1 VLLKNSYF
9 YLDINPK
16 RGSFDLLPQDKSFP
30 AVIGSTFAVHYSQD
44 HSRKVETFSL
54 FKLLNPIKK
63 VRSKEHG
70 EMQAMNFTIHTE
82 DSPLEYLLTFALT
95 EKHPLFLWKILIR
108 NLSSEPIHIDK
119 IEMLRV
125 GAKEFEGSQ
134 LKFPQ
139 AKKSDLAFYSNGW
152 QSWTYSGVYAAYQA
166 ARRTRLGPFQL
177 PENTNPTTP
186 VSRQKGHF
194 SSDFF
199 GFIGDRI
206 SRKGL
211 IAGFLSQKQHYGVIE
226 TILTGQ
232 PVLKVWASGDHT
244 RLNPNT
250 TMATDW
256 AVLAPFSMDEVYPL
270 DDYLEAVAREHHLK
284 NFGKLSVGWCSWYQF
299 YSKVTADQIKDNLVA
314 LKKIDNQLPLKLF
327 QIDDGYQSQVGDW
340 LTFRD
345 TFPDGIE
352 SLVKEIKKAGYQPG
366 IWIAPFIVHPQSDLK
381 KNHPD
386 WLLRKESGGLV
397 NSGFAWNTFN
407 SSLDL
412 TNPHALQYASEVV
425 HTVAHRWKFPYIKL
439 DFLYAAVRPGKYKN
453 DTMTRAQVLRMGLE
467 KLREAAGKETLLLG
481 CGLPLGSGIGIVSA
495 MRIGPDV
502 LENWYPKYFGISSI
516 FRDEPYMPAARNS
529 IQNILTRS
537 FMHRKWWINDPDCL
551 LVRPTS
557 DLTLEEVQ
565 SLATVIAMTGG
576 NILLSDDLPQLP
588 AERIKLVASL
598 LPPIDQRPW
607 VIDWFDASTPSRLRL
622 DLKNSTGEW
631 QVLARFN
638 WADKPQK
645 MEIYPSDF
653 KLPSGSYWVRS
664 FWKKETHLAGK
675 DEPLFSGEVVAHE
688 VVLLTVRPIVP
699 GKTQYLGSDLHISQG
714 LEVKEWKANKTE
726 IVLTIALG
734 RDAQGGIELALPH
747 PPRIAYSQDKKIQWE
762 ESAPGCY
769 RFTLTVKDTNILKI
783 EY

>member
-1 VLLKNSYF
+1 MQLHNSYF
-9 YLDINPK
+9 HLDINQK
-16 RGSFDLLPQDKSFP
+16 HGSFDLLPRDKSFP
-30 AVIGSTFAVHYSQD
+30 VIIGSTLAIHYSQD
-44 HSRKVETFSL
+44 HKRKVETLSQFN
-54 FKLLNPIKK
+54 LLNPVKEM
-63 VRSKEHG
+63 RSKEQG
-70 EMQAMNFTIHTE
+70 KMQAISFIVFTE
-82 DSPLEYLLTFALT
+82 DSPLECRLTFVLT
-95 EKHPLFLWKILIR
+95 ENHPLFLWKMAFR
-108 NLSSEPIHIDK
+108 NLSSVPIYIDK

-125 GAKEFEGSQ
+125 GAKDCEDSQ
-134 LKFPQ
+134 LIFPH

-152 QSWTYSGVYAAYQA
+152 QSWTYSGVYSAFQS

-186 VSRQKGHF
+186 ISCKKGHF
-194 SSDFF
+194 FSDFF
-199 GFIGDRI
+199 GLIGDRT

-211 IAGFLSQKQHYGVIE
+211 IVGFLSQKQHYGVVA
-226 TILTGQ
+226 TILTGP

-244 RLNPNT
+244 CLNPNS
-250 TMATDW
+250 TMETDW
-256 AVLAPFSMDEVYPL
+256 AVLAPFSMDEVNPL
-270 DDYLEAVAREHHLK
+270 DAYLDAVAREHNLK
-284 NFGKLSVGWCSWYQF
+284 DFGKLSVGWCSWYQF
-299 YSKVTADQIKDNLVA
+299 YSKVTAAQIKANLLA

-352 SLVKEIKKAGYQPG
+352 ALVKEIKKTGYQPG
-366 IWIAPFIVHPQSDLK
+366 IWIAPFMVHPQSDLRK
-381 KNHPD
+381 KHPD
-386 WLLRKESGGLV
+386 WQLRKESGRLV

-412 TNPHALQYASEVV
+412 TNPQALQYAVKVV
-425 HTVAHRWKFPYIKL
+425 HTAAHQWKFPYIKL
-439 DFLYAAVRPGKYKN
+439 DFLYAAARPGKYQD

-467 KLREAAGKETLLLG
+467 KLREAAGDDTLLLG

-502 LENWYPKYFGISSI
+502 FESWYPKWFGLSSI
-516 FRDEPYMPAARNS
+516 FRKEPYMPAARNS

-565 SLATVIAMTGG
+565 SLATVIGMTGG

-588 AERIKLVASL
+588 AERIKLAASL

-607 VIDWFDASTPSRLRL
+607 VIDWFDTDTPSRLRL

-631 QVLARFN
+631 QVLALFN
-638 WADKPQK
+638 WADKPQI
-645 MEIYPSDF
+645 MEIHPSDF
-653 KLPSGSYWVRS
+653 KLPAGKYRVRS
-664 FWKKETHLAGK
+664 FWKKETWLAGK
-675 DEPLFSGEVVAHE
+675 GEPLFNGEVAVHGA
-688 VVLLTVRPIVP
+688 VLLTVRPVVP
-699 GKTQYLGSDLHISQG
+699 GKAQYLGSDLHISQG
-714 LEVKEWKANKTE
+714 LEVEEWKVNRTGV
-726 IVLTIALG
+726 ILTIELG
-734 RDAQGGIELALPH
+734 RDAQGEIELALPH
-747 PPRIAYSQDKKIQWE
+747 PPHKAHCNKKEIQWV
-762 ESAPGCY
+762 ESEKGCY
-769 RFTLTVKDTNILKI
+769 LFLLIIKNTNILKI

>member
-1 VLLKNSYF
+1 MRLQNLYF
-9 YLDINPK
+9 HLDINPK
-16 RGSFDLLPQDKSFP
+16 RGSFDLLPRDKSFP
-30 AVIGSTFAVHYSQD
+30 AAIGSTLAIHYSQG
-44 HSRKVETFSL
+44 HTRKVETLNQFE
-54 FKLLNPIKK
+54 LLNPVKE
-63 VRSKEHG
+63 VRSKEQG
-70 EMQAMNFTIHTE
+70 KMQAISFTGCAE
-82 DSPLEYLLTFALT
+82 DSPLECRLTFVLT
-95 EKHPLFLWKILIR
+95 ENHPLFLWKMEIR
-108 NLSSEPIHIDK
+108 NLSSVPIYIDK

-125 GAKEFEGSQ
+125 GAKDCEDSQ
-134 LKFPQ
+134 LKFPR
-139 AKKSDLAFYSNGW
+139 ADKSDLAFYSNGW
-152 QSWTYSGVYAAYQA
+152 QSWTYSGVYSTNQT
-166 ARRTRLGPFQL
+166 ARQTRLGPFQL
-177 PENTNPTTP
+177 PQNTNPTTP
-186 VSRQKGHF
+186 ISRKKGHF
-194 SSDFF
+194 YSDFF
-199 GFIGDRI
+199 GLIGDRT

-211 IAGFLSQKQHYGVIE
+211 IAGFLSQKQHFGIVE

-244 RLNPNT
+244 RLNPDS
-250 TMATDW
+250 TMETDW
-256 AVLAPFSMDEVYPL
+256 AVLAPFSMDEINPL
-270 DDYLEAVAREHHLK
+270 DAFLDAVAREHNLK
-284 NFGKLSVGWCSWYQF
+284 DFGKLSVGWCSWYQF
-299 YSKVTADQIKDNLVA
+299 YSKVTAAQIKDNLLT

-352 SLVKEIKKAGYQPG
+352 TLVKEIKKAGYQPG
-366 IWIAPFIVHPQSDLK
+366 IWIAPFIVHPQSDLRK
-381 KNHPD
+381 KHPD

-412 TNPHALQYASEVV
+412 TNPQALQYAVKVV
-425 HTVAHRWKFPYIKL
+425 HTAAHQWKFPYIKL
-439 DFLYAAVRPGKYKN
+439 DFLYAAVRPGKYQD

-467 KLREAAGKETLLLG
+467 KLREAAGEETLLLG

-516 FRDEPYMPAARNS
+516 FRKEPYMPAARNS

-565 SLATVIAMTGG
+565 SLATVIGMTGG

-588 AERIKLVASL
+588 AERIKLAASL

-607 VIDWFDASTPSRLRL
+607 VIDWFDADTPSRLRL

-631 QVLARFN
+631 QVLALFN

-645 MEIYPSDF
+645 IEIHPSDF
-653 KLPSGSYWVRS
+653 KLPAGRYWVRS
-664 FWKKETHLAGK
+664 FWKKETRLADKGQS
-675 DEPLFSGEVVAHE
+675 LFSGEVAAQG
-688 VVLLTVRPIVP
+688 VVLLAVRPVVA
-699 GKTQYLGSDLHISQG
+699 GKVKYLGSDLHISQG
-714 LEVKEWKANKTE
+714 LEVKEWKVNKTG
-726 IVLTIALG
+726 IVLTIELG
-734 RDAQGGIELALPH
+734 RDAQGEIELALPH
-747 PPRIAYSQDKKIQWE
+747 PPHKAHCNKKEIQWA
-762 ESAPGCY
+762 ESESGCY
-769 RFTLTVKDTNILKI
+769 RFILTIKNTNILKI

>member
-1 VLLKNSYF
+1 MQLHNSYF
-9 YLDINPK
+9 HLDINQK
-16 RGSFDLLPQDKSFP
+16 HGSFDLLPRDKSFP
-30 AVIGSTFAVHYSQD
+30 VIIGSTLAIHYSQD
-44 HSRKVETFSL
+44 HKRKVETLSQFN
-54 FKLLNPIKK
+54 LLNPVKEM
-63 VRSKEHG
+63 RSKEQG
-70 EMQAMNFTIHTE
+70 KMQAISFIVFTE
-82 DSPLEYLLTFALT
+82 DSPLECRLTFVLT
-95 EKHPLFLWKILIR
+95 ENHPLFLWKMAFR
-108 NLSSEPIHIDK
+108 NLSSVPIYIDK

-125 GAKEFEGSQ
+125 GAKDCEDSQ
-134 LKFPQ
+134 LIFPH

-152 QSWTYSGVYAAYQA
+152 QSWTYSGVYSAFQS

-186 VSRQKGHF
+186 ISCKKGHF
-194 SSDFF
+194 FSDFF
-199 GFIGDRI
+199 GLIGDRT

-211 IAGFLSQKQHYGVIE
+211 IVGFLSQKQHYGIVA
-226 TILTGQ
+226 TILTGP

-244 RLNPNT
+244 CLNPNS
-250 TMATDW
+250 TMETDW
-256 AVLAPFSMDEVYPL
+256 AVLAPFSMDEVNPL
-270 DDYLEAVAREHHLK
+270 DAYLDAVAREHNLK
-284 NFGKLSVGWCSWYQF
+284 DFGKLSVGWCSWYQF
-299 YSKVTADQIKDNLVA
+299 YSKVTAAQIKANLLA

-352 SLVKEIKKAGYQPG
+352 ALVKEIKKTGYQPG
-366 IWIAPFIVHPQSDLK
+366 IWIAPFMVHPQSDLRK
-381 KNHPD
+381 KHPD
-386 WLLRKESGGLV
+386 WQLRKESGRLV

-412 TNPHALQYASEVV
+412 TNPQALQYAVKVV
-425 HTVAHRWKFPYIKL
+425 HTAAYQWKFPYIKL
-439 DFLYAAVRPGKYKN
+439 DFLYAAARPGKYQD

-467 KLREAAGKETLLLG
+467 KLREAAGDDTLLLG

-502 LENWYPKYFGISSI
+502 FESWYPKWFGLSSI
-516 FRDEPYMPAARNS
+516 FRKEPYMPAARNS

-565 SLATVIAMTGG
+565 SLATVIGMTGG

-588 AERIKLVASL
+588 AERIKLAASL

-607 VIDWFDASTPSRLRL
+607 VIDWFDTDTPSRLRL

-631 QVLARFN
+631 QVLALFN
-638 WADKPQK
+638 WADKPQI
-645 MEIYPSDF
+645 MEIHPSDF
-653 KLPSGSYWVRS
+653 KLPAGKYRVRS
-664 FWKKETHLAGK
+664 FWKKETWLAGK
-675 DEPLFSGEVVAHE
+675 GEPLFNGEVAVHGA
-688 VVLLTVRPIVP
+688 VLLTVRLVVP
-699 GKTQYLGSDLHISQG
+699 GKAQYLGSDLHISQG
-714 LEVKEWKANKTE
+714 LEVEEWKVNRTGV
-726 IVLTIALG
+726 ILTIELG
-734 RDAQGGIELALPH
+734 RDAQGEIELALPH
-747 PPRIAYSQDKKIQWE
+747 PPHKAHCNKKEIQWV
-762 ESAPGCY
+762 ESEKGCY
-769 RFTLTVKDTNILKI
+769 RFLLIIKNTNILKI